1 MSYMQ
6 ESIIN
11 SIHQERHR
19 EADIERLSGQS
30 RLPKRLRRRTMLLP
44 MLASRSTRS
53 SAASIPRHA
62 A

>member
-30 RLPKRLRRRTMLLP
+30 RLPKRLRRHAFVLP
-44 MLASRSTRS
+44 MIANRSARS
-53 SAASIPRHA
+53 AAASIPRPA

>member
-1 MSYMQ
+1 MQ

-30 RLPKRLRRRTMLLP
+30 RLPKRLRRHANLLP
-44 MLASRSTRS
+44 MVASRSVRS
-53 SAASIPRHA
+53 SAASIPRTA